1 MNNLK
6 QYVADQIDENLEHYD
21 NDQAAVL
28 RDASMGVNSGWWNDL
43 IYTADILSLFPSF
56 KKGIA
61 KALASYAEATG
72 ESALDT
78 VHVHNDFTAED
89 AMLAMVSTPDEI
101 KENDTLTN
109 AASWLVAFGVEWST
123 HELASERGIDL

>member
-6 QYVADQIDENLEHYD
+6 QYVADQIDEALEHYD

-43 IYTADILSLFPSF
+43 IYTADILSLFPGF
-56 KKGIA
+56 RTGIA
-61 KALASYAEATG
+61 EALDSYLDATG
-72 ESALDT
+72 ESPLDT
-78 VHVHNDFTAED
+78 LNMHQPFNDVDAIKAMMASPEQIKKSDRLTA
-89 AMLAMVSTPDEI
+89 
-101 KENDTLTN
+101 
-109 AASWLVAFGVEWST
+109 AAEWLVSFGVEWST